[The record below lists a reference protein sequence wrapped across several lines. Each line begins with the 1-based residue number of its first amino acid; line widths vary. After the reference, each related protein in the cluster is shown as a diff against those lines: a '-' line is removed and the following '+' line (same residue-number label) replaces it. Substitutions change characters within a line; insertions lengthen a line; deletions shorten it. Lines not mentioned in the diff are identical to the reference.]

1 MLQKNNIWLHH
12 TLSFTTFPQQTSDPC
27 DYLYCTA
34 DRKTK
39 QNKTTTTKFKEEM
52 SLHIHVTIQWVEK
65 WATWKSSKEK
75 MATLSFIVMISHQ
88 FQQQL
93 IYTRLKLIPVYL
105 LLLKAVCMCAHKVQ
119 LFMNPWTVALQDP
132 LPMEFSRQEY
142 WTGMLISH
150 SRGSSWPRDRICVS
164 CVFCIGE
171 WIFFFFFF
179 TTSTI
184 WAAPVWVNLKL
195 FANYNPIKIPI

>member
-39 QNKTTTTKFKEEM
+39 QNKSTTTKFKEEM

-88 FQQQL
+88 FQQRL

-164 CVFCIGE
+164 CVFCIGK
-171 WIFFFFFF
+171 WIFFFFF
-179 TTSTI
+179 
-184 WAAPVWVNLKL
+184 
-195 FANYNPIKIPI
+195 YH